1 MDLPLTFRFI
11 HKIDEVRG
19 VDLVAEPNAVNG
31 ITVTTG
37 DGYVTLTLSDI
48 RDRSD
53 QEASYLCQVYN
64 RLIHDSA
71 FEAVDIVI
79 ICECLLSCVC
89 ALRRHFKGSCLCVSL
104 PYSAGPELRFP
115 RSGEP
120 DAIVNLGDNLVIECD
135 GSQSDPEVYLIVIT
149 AN

>member
-1 MDLPLTFRFI
+1 MSPDPRPDGRYVQGDTVVLMCNATNPPGVDLPLTFRFI

-19 VDLVAEPNAVNG
+19 IDLVAEPNAVNG
-31 ITVTTG
+31 ITVATG

-48 RDRSD
+48 RDCSY

-89 ALRRHFKGSCLCVSL
+89 VHSGDTLKDHVSVFL
-104 PYSAGPELRFP
+104 SPSLSWA
-115 RSGEP
+115 
-120 DAIVNLGDNLVIECD
+120 
-135 GSQSDPEVYLIVIT
+135 
-149 AN
+149 